1 MRAFN
6 WIICGKVNWKTNVK
20 FFVTMALLDII
31 KKNRS
36 YRRFYEEAAI
46 SEEDLKLMVE
56 AARYS
61 ASSRNIQPLKYYI
74 CNSVEMNEKIFPT
87 LAWAGYLTEWDGPVE
102 GERPSAYIIQ
112 LLDKNISATAS
123 CDHGIT
129 AQSMLLQAVEL
140 GFGGCIIASVKRE
153 TLSKILGLPENLEI
167 LQVLALGKP
176 KEVVVV
182 DDLVENGY
190 KYWREEDGTHHV
202 PKRTL
207 DELIVK

>member
-1 MRAFN
+1 
-6 WIICGKVNWKTNVK
+6 
-20 FFVTMALLDII
+20 MAVIDLI
-31 KKNRS
+31 KRNRS
-36 YRRFYEEAAI
+36 YRRFFQEKEI
-46 SEEDLKLMVE
+46 KTQELELMVE

-61 ASSRNIQPLKYYI
+61 ASSRNIQPLKFI
-74 CNSVEMNEKIFPT
+74 LSNSKELNDKIFTT

-140 GFGGCIIASVKRE
+140 GYGGCIIASVKRE
-153 TLSKILGLPENLEI
+153 TLAKELDLPSNLEI
-167 LQVLALGKP
+167 LQVLALGAP
-176 KEVVVV
+176 KEEVVV
-182 DDLVENGY
+182 DDLENNNY
-190 KYWREEDGTHHV
+190 KYWREPDGVHHV

-207 DELIVK
+207 DELIIR

>member
-1 MRAFN
+1 
-6 WIICGKVNWKTNVK
+6 
-20 FFVTMALLDII
+20 MALIDLI

-36 YRRFYEEAAI
+36 YRRFNQSREIPLEHLA
-46 SEEDLKLMVE
+46 LMVE

-74 CNSVEMNEKIFPT
+74 SNSIKTNSIIFPN
-87 LAWAGYLTEWDGPVE
+87 LAWAGYLTDWDGPEE

-129 AQSMLLQAVEL
+129 AQSILLQAVEL
-140 GFGGCIIASVKRE
+140 GYGGCIVASVKRE
-153 TLSKILGLPENLEI
+153 HLAAQLNLPYNLEI
-167 LQVLALGKP
+167 LQIIALGEP
-176 KEVVVV
+176 VEEVVV
-182 DDLVENGY
+182 DDLHDNGY
-190 KYWREEDGTHHV
+190 KYWREENGKHHV

-207 DELIVK
+207 RELIVNFQEVIVK